1 VLPKHVLLVLTGSL
15 GMTLQFPLLNVSYYN
30 IWSII
35 SGWWF
40 QTCFIFHNIWDNHQ
54 PHIQAIYDVGRFCG
68 HKFGQFWPK
77 TPMAHVRLGVLCITL
92 ELILNP
98 LHSFVELWPH
108 GRLGA
113 LAVIEVEIGTK
124 AVGNN
129 GT

>member
-1 VLPKHVLLVLTGSL
+1 
-15 GMTLQFPLLNVSYYN
+15 
-30 IWSII
+30 
-35 SGWWF
+35 
-40 QTCFIFHNIWDNHQ
+40 
-54 PHIQAIYDVGRFCG
+54 
-68 HKFGQFWPK
+68 
-77 TPMAHVRLGVLCITL
+77 MAHVRLGVLCITL